1 MFIISDI
8 IAQIMELRNKP
19 LIAILLVG
27 FIPSAS
33 VIFGIEII
41 ENELLSQL
49 FFASCKVWIFL
60 VPTIWYLKVERKPI
74 SKKSPTKEGIV
85 WGLITGILMSLII
98 VITWFLFNETLDIDG
113 MVDIL
118 QSKGLDNIN
127 LYILGM
133 FYWIFIN
140 SLLEEYVFRWFITT
154 KSSELFRS
162 DVIGIVFSAA
172 MFTLHHAIALHLF
185 GFIWWQTIIA
195 CFGLLSAAAIWSW
208 LYVRFRS
215 IWVCWLSHA
224 ICDVAVFGIGY
235 TILF

>member
-1 MFIISDI
+1 
-8 IAQIMELRNKP
+8 MELRNKP

-41 ENELLSQL
+41 ESELLSQL

-60 VPTIWYLKVERKPI
+60 VPTIWYLKVEKKPI
-74 SKKSPTKEGIV
+74 SKNSPTKEGIV

-118 QSKGLDNIN
+118 QSKGLDDIN
-127 LYILGM
+127 LYIIGM

-162 DVIGIVFSAA
+162 DVIGIIFSAA
-172 MFTLHHAIALHLF
+172 MFTLHHAIALYLF

>member
-1 MFIISDI
+1 
-8 IAQIMELRNKP
+8 MELYNKP

-41 ENELLSQL
+41 ENELSSQL
-49 FFASCKVWIFL
+49 FFASCKIWIFL
-60 VPTIWYLKVERKPI
+60 VPTIWYLKVEKKQF
-74 SKKSPTKEGIV
+74 SKNLPTKEGIV
-85 WGLITGILMSLII
+85 WGLITGVIMSIIIL
-98 VITWFLFNETLDIDG
+98 ITWFLFNETLDIEG
-113 MVDIL
+113 MVEIL

-127 LYILGM
+127 LYVLGM

-154 KSSELFRS
+154 KSSELFSS
-162 DVIGIVFSAA
+162 DTIGIIFSAI

-185 GFIWWQTIIA
+185 GFLWWQTIIA
-195 CFGLLSAAAIWSW
+195 CFGLLSAAIIWSW
-208 LYVRFRS
+208 LYIRYRS

-235 TILF
+235 TILY

>member
-1 MFIISDI
+1 
-8 IAQIMELRNKP
+8 MELRNKP

-41 ENELLSQL
+41 ESELLSQL

-60 VPTIWYLKVERKPI
+60 VPTIWYLKVEKNSI

-85 WGLITGILMSLII
+85 WGLITGIMMSLII
-98 VITWFLFNETLDIDG
+98 LITWFLFNETLDIDE

-162 DVIGIVFSAA
+162 DVIGIIFSAA

-208 LYVRFRS
+208 LYIRFRS

>member
-1 MFIISDI
+1 MFITSDI

-60 VPTIWYLKVERKPI
+60 APTIWYLKVERKPI

-98 VITWFLFNETLDIDG
+98 VITWFLSNETLDIDG

-118 QSKGLDNIN
+118 QSKL
-127 LYILGM
+127 
-133 FYWIFIN
+133 
-140 SLLEEYVFRWFITT
+140 SLIH
-154 KSSELFRS
+154 
-162 DVIGIVFSAA
+162 I
-172 MFTLHHAIALHLF
+172 
-185 GFIWWQTIIA
+185 
-195 CFGLLSAAAIWSW
+195 
-208 LYVRFRS
+208 
-215 IWVCWLSHA
+215 
-224 ICDVAVFGIGY
+224 
-235 TILF
+235 

>member
-1 MFIISDI
+1 MQLHD
-8 IAQIMELRNKP
+8 KP
-19 LIAILLVG
+19 LIAILLVA

-41 ENELLSQL
+41 DNELFSQI
-49 FFASCKVWIFL
+49 FFVSCKIWIFL
-60 VPTIWYLKVERKPI
+60 VPTVWYLKVEKKSI
-74 SKKSPTKEGIV
+74 SKNLPTKEGIFF
-85 WGLITGILMSLII
+85 GLITGIIMSLII
-98 VITWFLFNETLDIDG
+98 LVTWFLFNETLDIDG

>member
-1 MFIISDI
+1 
-8 IAQIMELRNKP
+8 MELYNKP

-49 FFASCKVWIFL
+49 FFVSCKIWIFL
-60 VPTIWYLKVERKPI
+60 VPTIWYFKVEKKQF
-74 SKKSPTKEGIV
+74 SKNLPTKEGIV
-85 WGLITGILMSLII
+85 WGLTTGVIMSIIIL
-98 VITWFLFNETLDIDG
+98 ITWFLFNETLDIDG
-113 MVDIL
+113 MVEIL
-118 QSKGLDNIN
+118 QSKGLDNID
-127 LYILGM
+127 LYVLGM

-154 KSSELFRS
+154 KSSELFSS
-162 DVIGIVFSAA
+162 DTIGIIFSAIL
-172 MFTLHHAIALHLF
+172 FTLHHAIALHLF
-185 GFIWWQTIIA
+185 GFLWWQTIIA
-195 CFGLLSAAAIWSW
+195 CFGLLSAAVIWSW
-208 LYVRFRS
+208 LYIRYRS

-235 TILF
+235 TILY

>member
-1 MFIISDI
+1 
-8 IAQIMELRNKP
+8 
-19 LIAILLVG
+19 
-27 FIPSAS
+27 
-33 VIFGIEII
+33 
-41 ENELLSQL
+41 
-49 FFASCKVWIFL
+49 
-60 VPTIWYLKVERKPI
+60 
-74 SKKSPTKEGIV
+74 
-85 WGLITGILMSLII
+85 MSLII

-118 QSKGLDNIN
+118 QSKGLDDIN
-127 LYILGM
+127 LYIIGM

-162 DVIGIVFSAA
+162 DVIGIIFSAA
-172 MFTLHHAIALHLF
+172 MFTLHHAIALYLF

>member
-1 MFIISDI
+1 MSII
-8 IAQIMELRNKP
+8 
-19 LIAILLVG
+19 IL
-27 FIPSAS
+27 
-33 VIFGIEII
+33 
-41 ENELLSQL
+41 
-49 FFASCKVWIFL
+49 
-60 VPTIWYLKVERKPI
+60 
-74 SKKSPTKEGIV
+74 
-85 WGLITGILMSLII
+85 
-98 VITWFLFNETLDIDG
+98 ITWFLFNETLDIDG
-113 MVDIL
+113 MVEIL
-118 QSKGLDNIN
+118 QSKGLDNID
-127 LYILGM
+127 LYVLGM

-154 KSSELFRS
+154 KSSELFSS
-162 DVIGIVFSAA
+162 DTIGIIFSAI

>member
-1 MFIISDI
+1 
-8 IAQIMELRNKP
+8 MELRNKP

-41 ENELLSQL
+41 ESELLSQL

-60 VPTIWYLKVERKPI
+60 VPTIWYLKVEKNPI

-85 WGLITGILMSLII
+85 WGLITGIVMSLII
-98 VITWFLFNETLDIDG
+98 LITWFLFNETLDIDE

-162 DVIGIVFSAA
+162 DVIGIIFSAA
-172 MFTLHHAIALHLF
+172 MFTLHHAIALYLF

>member
-1 MFIISDI
+1 M
-8 IAQIMELRNKP
+8 
-19 LIAILLVG
+19 
-27 FIPSAS
+27 
-33 VIFGIEII
+33 
-41 ENELLSQL
+41 
-49 FFASCKVWIFL
+49 
-60 VPTIWYLKVERKPI
+60 
-74 SKKSPTKEGIV
+74 
-85 WGLITGILMSLII
+85 MSLII
-98 VITWFLFNETLDIDG
+98 LITWFLSNETLDIGG

-127 LYILGM
+127 LYLLGM

-162 DVIGIVFSAA
+162 DVIGIIFSAA

-185 GFIWWQTIIA
+185 GFIWWQIIIA

-208 LYVRFRS
+208 LYIRFRS

>member
-1 MFIISDI
+1 
-8 IAQIMELRNKP
+8 
-19 LIAILLVG
+19 
-27 FIPSAS
+27 
-33 VIFGIEII
+33 
-41 ENELLSQL
+41 
-49 FFASCKVWIFL
+49 
-60 VPTIWYLKVERKPI
+60 
-74 SKKSPTKEGIV
+74 
-85 WGLITGILMSLII
+85 
-98 VITWFLFNETLDIDG
+98 

-127 LYILGM
+127 LYLLGM

>member
-1 MFIISDI
+1 
-8 IAQIMELRNKP
+8 MELYNKP

-49 FFASCKVWIFL
+49 FFVSCKIWIFL
-60 VPTIWYLKVERKPI
+60 VPTIWYFKVEKKQF
-74 SKKSPTKEGIV
+74 SKNLPTKEGIV
-85 WGLITGILMSLII
+85 WGLTTGVIMSIIIL
-98 VITWFLFNETLDIDG
+98 ITWFLFNETLDIDG
-113 MVDIL
+113 MVEIL
-118 QSKGLDNIN
+118 QSKGLDNID
-127 LYILGM
+127 LYVLGM

-154 KSSELFRS
+154 KSSELFSS
-162 DVIGIVFSAA
+162 DTIGIIFSAI

-185 GFIWWQTIIA
+185 GFLWWQTIIA
-195 CFGLLSAAAIWSW
+195 CFGLLSAAVIWSW
-208 LYVRFRS
+208 LYIRYRS

>member
-1 MFIISDI
+1 MQLHD
-8 IAQIMELRNKP
+8 KP
-19 LIAILLVG
+19 LIAILLVA

-41 ENELLSQL
+41 DNEFLSQI
-49 FFASCKVWIFL
+49 FFVSCKIWIFL
-60 VPTIWYLKVERKPI
+60 VPTVWYLKVEKKSI
-74 SKKSPTKEGIV
+74 SKNLPTKEGIFF
-85 WGLITGILMSLII
+85 GLITGIIMSLII
-98 VITWFLFNETLDIDG
+98 LVTWFLFNETLDIDG

-127 LYILGM
+127 LYLLGM

>member
-1 MFIISDI
+1 
-8 IAQIMELRNKP
+8 MELRNKP

-41 ENELLSQL
+41 ESELLSQL

-60 VPTIWYLKVERKPI
+60 VPTIWYLKVEKNSI

-85 WGLITGILMSLII
+85 WGLITGIMMSLII
-98 VITWFLFNETLDIDG
+98 LITWFLFNETLDIDE

-162 DVIGIVFSAA
+162 YEIGIIFSAA

-208 LYVRFRS
+208 LYIRFRS

>member
-1 MFIISDI
+1 
-8 IAQIMELRNKP
+8 MESHNKP

-27 FIPSAS
+27 FIPSVS
-33 VIFGIEII
+33 VIFGIKVI

-60 VPTIWYLKVERKPI
+60 VPIIWYLKVEKKPI
-74 SKKSPTKEGIV
+74 SKKLPTKEGIV
-85 WGLITGILMSLII
+85 WGLITGILMSII
-98 VITWFLFNETLDIDG
+98 ILITWFLFNETLDIDG
-113 MVDIL
+113 MVDTL
-118 QSKGLDNIN
+118 QSKGLDNLN

-140 SLLEEYVFRWFITT
+140 SLLEEYVFRWFITI

-162 DVIGIVFSAA
+162 EVIGIIFSAA

-185 GFIWWQTIIA
+185 GFVWWQTIIA
-195 CFGLLSAAAIWSW
+195 CFGLLSAAAIWSY
-208 LYVRFRS
+208 LYIRFRS

>member
-1 MFIISDI
+1 
-8 IAQIMELRNKP
+8 MELHNKP

-27 FIPSAS
+27 LIPSVS

-60 VPTIWYLKVERKPI
+60 VPTIWYLKVEKKPI
-74 SKKSPTKEGIV
+74 SKNSPTKEGIV

-118 QSKGLDNIN
+118 QSKGLDDIN
-127 LYILGM
+127 LYIIGM

-162 DVIGIVFSAA
+162 DVI
-172 MFTLHHAIALHLF
+172 
-185 GFIWWQTIIA
+185 
-195 CFGLLSAAAIWSW
+195 
-208 LYVRFRS
+208 
-215 IWVCWLSHA
+215 
-224 ICDVAVFGIGY
+224 
-235 TILF
+235 

>member
-1 MFIISDI
+1 
-8 IAQIMELRNKP
+8 MELYNKP

-49 FFASCKVWIFL
+49 FFVSCKIWIFL
-60 VPTIWYLKVERKPI
+60 VPTIWYFKVEKKQF
-74 SKKSPTKEGIV
+74 SKNLPTKEGIV
-85 WGLITGILMSLII
+85 WGLTTGVIMSIIIL
-98 VITWFLFNETLDIDG
+98 ITWFLFNETLDIDG
-113 MVDIL
+113 MVEIL
-118 QSKGLDNIN
+118 QSKGLDNID
-127 LYILGM
+127 LYVLGM

-154 KSSELFRS
+154 KSSELFSS
-162 DVIGIVFSAA
+162 DTIGIIFSAI

-185 GFIWWQTIIA
+185 GFLWWQTIIA
-195 CFGLLSAAAIWSW
+195 CFGLLSAAVIWSW
-208 LYVRFRS
+208 LYIRYRS

-235 TILF
+235 TILY